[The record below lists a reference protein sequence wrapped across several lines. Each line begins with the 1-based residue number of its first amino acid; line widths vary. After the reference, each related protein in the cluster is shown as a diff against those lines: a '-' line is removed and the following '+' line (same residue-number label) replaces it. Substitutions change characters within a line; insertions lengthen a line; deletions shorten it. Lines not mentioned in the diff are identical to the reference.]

1 MLYINED
8 YNPDEQMLDS
18 HIQDCEDLV
27 SIIQE
32 KLNKMKFTISSMK
45 DELAQ
50 LKSEKKS
57 K

>member
-32 KLNKMKFTISSMK
+32 KLDKMKFTISSMK